1 MTTPVAYGE
10 HTFVH
15 VAECGD
21 GDATGRIAGAPA
33 KNFESLPAFRE
44 LKMRAREPDLREWGD
59 PSASAAEDT
68 AITEE
73 LSGLLHD
80 ANSMH

>member
-1 MTTPVAYGE
+1 
-10 HTFVH
+10 
-15 VAECGD
+15 
-21 GDATGRIAGAPA
+21 
-33 KNFESLPAFRE
+33 
-44 LKMRAREPDLREWGD
+44 MRAREPDLREWGD
-59 PSASAAEDT
+59 PGASAAEDT

>member
-1 MTTPVAYGE
+1 MENIRSFTLLSAEMGMRMDVSRE
-10 HTFVH
+10 HQR
-15 VAECGD
+15 
-21 GDATGRIAGAPA
+21 RIS
-33 KNFESLPAFRE
+33 ESLPAFRE